1 MGLDSNNI
9 RFLLSA
15 KVQGVDFRRMAT
27 LGRIFC
33 LLDVDEL
40 RELVLEFGL
49 KPDSDMFAACK
60 TYADPFFRFLGAA
73 EIVSI
78 DANAYEG
85 AAALHDMNF
94 PIPVGL
100 KSRFDVVLD
109 AGTLE
114 HVFNFPVA
122 VKNCMEMTR
131 VGGHFLW
138 ITPANSWCGHGFYQF
153 SPELAFRV
161 FSSDNGFVTERV
173 IMTDVRP
180 DADWFELRDPLQER
194 QFVEFGI
201 STPTLLLVQARK
213 IEDCPIFTKYP
224 EQSVYTFVW
233 NGQYPDADRSKLIV
247 PTGRT

>member
-78 DANAYEG
+78 DASAYEG

-100 KSRFDVVLD
+100 
-109 AGTLE
+109 
-114 HVFNFPVA
+114 
-122 VKNCMEMTR
+122 
-131 VGGHFLW
+131 
-138 ITPANSWCGHGFYQF
+138 
-153 SPELAFRV
+153 
-161 FSSDNGFVTERV
+161 
-173 IMTDVRP
+173 
-180 DADWFELRDPLQER
+180 
-194 QFVEFGI
+194 
-201 STPTLLLVQARK
+201 
-213 IEDCPIFTKYP
+213 
-224 EQSVYTFVW
+224 
-233 NGQYPDADRSKLIV
+233 
-247 PTGRT
+247 